1 MKLLISAIRLYV
13 YNIMKEQFKVK
24 SGTVPIIQEPS
35 AKWRH
40 EEKEISQ
47 VEVSLQSYSKF
58 LSILNLKTKES

>member
-13 YNIMKEQFKVK
+13 YNMKEQFKVK
-24 SGTVPIIQEPS
+24 SGTVPIQEPS

-40 EEKEISQ
+40 GEKEISQ